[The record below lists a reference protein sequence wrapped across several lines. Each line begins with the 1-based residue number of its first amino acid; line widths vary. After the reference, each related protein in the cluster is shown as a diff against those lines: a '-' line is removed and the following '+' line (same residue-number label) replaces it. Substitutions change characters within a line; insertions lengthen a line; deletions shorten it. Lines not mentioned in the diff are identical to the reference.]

1 MSFFDFLC
9 FLQNVQH
16 FNTLIKHR
24 ESSFAFFFI
33 EAVVLIVDED
43 SSCALSLINDFTIS
57 TEKLFLLLMLEYEY
71 LYMMFQSRALH
82 P

>member
-1 MSFFDFLC
+1 MFFWDFLC

-43 SSCALSLINDFTIS
+43 SSCALSFINRFYNN
-57 TEKLFLLLMLEYEY
+57 TEKLISLLNV
-71 LYMMFQSRALH
+71 RV
-82 P
+82 